1 MEGNPNVPPRE
12 EPILMKT
19 LRNLLCSAAVASV
32 MASGAMADGHGWSLK
47 DAAAPYAGT
56 TVDVVFLLR
65 PGYEAIEAML
75 PAFEEETGIK
85 VNVIKHP
92 YENALGEQVR
102 DFVAGGDLDIALIDL
117 VWIGSFAEN
126 EWILPLADVQAKFPD
141 AVDPDLDIDD
151 FFPLVL
157 NAFGGWNDTIYG
169 LPFDNYSGL
178 MFYNRCMLE
187 EAGFDGPP
195 STWEEL
201 KDVYGP
207 ALTKDGKYAFALQS
221 KRNETQSA
229 DSFARMLW
237 PFGGSFLNEEF
248 RSNLMSEGSQAGLK
262 FRQELMEYMP
272 DGIVA
277 YDHAETV
284 NAFSQG
290 DVAMITEWSAFYS
303 SVVSPETSRV
313 ADCVEIAPEPMG
325 PAGRK
330 PALGGFSLAVASQAD
345 EAEQAAAYLFIQWA
359 TSKAN
364 AREYLER
371 GGVPARQSVYQQD
384 GLEEF
389 KFVPALVESWQ
400 DGVPEFRPRFAEWPE
415 ITEIVQEWGTKM
427 MLGEVTTEEGAQ
439 EIGTRMEEVLDAAG
453 YYSGEKPL
461 AQ

>member
-1 MEGNPNVPPRE
+1 
-12 EPILMKT
+12 MKM
-19 LRNLLCSAAVASV
+19 LRNLLCSAALASLT
-32 MASGAMADGHGWSLK
+32 ATGAMADGHGWSLK
-47 DAAAPYAGT
+47 KAAAPYAGT

-75 PAFEEETGIK
+75 PAFEEETGI
-85 VNVIKHP
+85 NINIIKHP

-117 VWIGSFAEN
+117 VWIGNFAEN
-126 EWILPLADVQAKFPD
+126 DWILPLADVQAKYPD
-141 AVDPDLDIDD
+141 AVDPKLDMDD

-157 NAFGGWNDTIYG
+157 NAFGGWNDTVYG

-195 STWEEL
+195 ATWQEL

-207 ALTKDGKYAFALQS
+207 ALTKNGKYAFALQS

-229 DSFARMLW
+229 DSFARVLW
-237 PFGGSFLNEEF
+237 PFGGSFLDANF
-248 RSNLMSEGSQAGLK
+248 KSNLNSAESQAGLK
-262 FRQELMEYMP
+262 FRQDLMQYMP

-277 YDHAETV
+277 FDHAETV
-284 NAFSQG
+284 NGFSQG
-290 DVAMITEWSAFYS
+290 DIAIITEWSAFYS
-303 SVVSPETSRV
+303 SVVSPDTSKV

-371 GGVPARQSVYQQD
+371 GGVPARQSVYEGD
-384 GLEEF
+384 DLEAF

-427 MLGEVTTEEGAQ
+427 MLGDVTTEEGAT
-439 EIGTRMEEVLDAAG
+439 ESGTRMESVLEEAG

>member
-1 MEGNPNVPPRE
+1 MG
-12 EPILMKT
+12 
-19 LRNLLCSAAVASV
+19 LRKLLCTA
-32 MASGAMADGHGWSLK
+32 AMAMSLTTTGALADAHGWSLK
-47 DAAAPYAGT
+47 DAAKPYKGT

-65 PGYEAIEAML
+65 PGYEAVEAML

-85 VNVIKHP
+85 INVIKHP

-102 DFVAGGDLDIALIDL
+102 DFVSDGDLDIALIDL
-117 VWIGSFAEN
+117 VWMGNFAEN
-126 EWILPLADVQAKFPD
+126 DWIVPVDTIKEKFPD
-141 AVDPDLDIDD
+141 IVDPDLDMED
-151 FFPLVL
+151 FFPITLD
-157 NAFGGWNDTIYG
+157 AFGSWNDTVYG

-195 STWEEL
+195 ETWAEL
-201 KDVYGP
+201 KDTYGP
-207 ALTKDGKYAFALQS
+207 ALTKDGKYAYALQS

-237 PFGGSFLNEEF
+237 PFGGSFLDAEF
-248 RSNLMSEGSQAGLK
+248 KSNLNSEESQTGLK
-262 FRQELMEYMP
+262 FRQDLMQYMP

-284 NAFSQG
+284 NGFAQG
-290 DVAMITEWSAFYS
+290 DVAIITEWSAFYS
-303 SVVSPETSRV
+303 SVMSPETSKV
-313 ADCVEIAPEPMG
+313 IDCVEIAPEPSG

-330 PALGGFSLAVASQAD
+330 PALGGFSLAVADQAD
-345 EAEQAAAYLFIQWA
+345 DDEKAAAWLFIQWA

-364 AREYLER
+364 AVEYLER
-371 GGVPARQSVYQQD
+371 GGVSARQSAYED
-384 GLEEF
+384 PALAEKY

-427 MLGEVTTEEGAQ
+427 MLEEVTTEEGAK
-439 EIGTRMEEVLDAAG
+439 EIGTRMEAVLEDAG
-453 YYSGEKPL
+453 YYSGDKPL

>member
-1 MEGNPNVPPRE
+1 
-12 EPILMKT
+12 MKLRT
-19 LRNLLCSAAVASV
+19 LICTTALAATTAT
-32 MASGAMADGHGWSLK
+32 GAMAEWSLK
-47 DAAAPYAGT
+47 EAAAPYAGT
-56 TVDVVFLLR
+56 TVDVVFLTR
-65 PGYEAIEAML
+65 PGYDAIKAML

-85 VNVIKHP
+85 VNITDHP

-117 VWIGSFAEN
+117 VWIGNFAEN
-126 EWILPLADVQAKFPD
+126 EWILPLEEVQARFPD
-141 AVDPDLDIDD
+141 IVDPALDMDD

-178 MFYNRCMLE
+178 LFYNRCMLE

-195 STWEEL
+195 ETWQEL
-201 KDVYGP
+201 MDVYGP

-237 PFGGSFLNEEF
+237 PFGGSFLDADF
-248 RSNLMSEGSQAGLK
+248 RSNLLSPESQAGLQ
-262 FRQELMEYMP
+262 FRQDLMAYMP

-277 YDHAETV
+277 WDHAETV

-290 DVAMITEWSAFYS
+290 DVAMITEWSSFYTTM
-303 SVVSPETSRV
+303 VDPATSRV
-313 ADCVEIAPEPMG
+313 ADCVAVAPEPAG

-359 TSKAN
+359 TSAAN
-364 AREYLER
+364 AGEYLER
-371 GGVPARQSVYQQD
+371 GGVPARQSAYADPALAEQ
-384 GLEEF
+384 F
-389 KFVPALVESWQ
+389 KFIPALVESWQ
-400 DGVPEFRPRFAEWPE
+400 EGVPEFRPRFAEWPE
-415 ITEIVQEWGTKM
+415 ITEIVQEFGTRM
-427 MLGEVTTEEGAQ
+427 MMGEVSIEDGAR
-439 EIGTRMEEVLDAAG
+439 EIGTRMEAVLERAG
-453 YYSGEKPL
+453 YYSGDKPL

>member
-1 MEGNPNVPPRE
+1 MNTHR
-12 EPILMKT
+12 K
-19 LRNLLCSAAVASV
+19 LLCTAAMASV
-32 MASGAMADGHGWSLK
+32 FATGALADGHGWSLEE
-47 DAAAPYAGT
+47 AAAPYAGT

-65 PGYEAIEAML
+65 PGYDAIEAML
-75 PAFEEETGIK
+75 PEFEEATGIN
-85 VNVIKHP
+85 VNIISHP

-117 VWIGSFAEN
+117 VWMGNFAEN
-126 EWILPLADVQAKFPD
+126 NWVVPVDDIMASYPD
-141 AVDPDLDIDD
+141 IIDPALDMDD

-169 LPFDNYSGL
+169 LPVDNYSGL
-178 MFYNRCMLE
+178 MFYNSCMLE

-195 STWEEL
+195 ETWQQL
-201 KDVYGP
+201 MDDYGP
-207 ALTKDGKYAFALQS
+207 ALTGDGQYAFALQS

-248 RSNLMSEGSQAGLK
+248 RSNLLSEESQAGLN
-262 FRQELMEYMP
+262 FRQDLMQYMP

-284 NAFSQG
+284 NAFAQG

-303 SVVSPETSRV
+303 TIVDPNSSQV

-325 PAGRK
+325 PAGRR
-330 PALGGFSLAVASQAD
+330 PALGGFSMAVAEQAD
-345 EAEQAAAYLFIQWA
+345 EDERAAAWLFIQWA
-359 TSKAN
+359 TSAAN
-364 AREYLER
+364 AGEYLER
-371 GGVPARQSVYQQD
+371 GGVPARQSAYAD
-384 GLEEF
+384 PALAETYTF
-389 KFVPALVESWQ
+389 IPALVESWQ

-415 ITEIVQEWGTKM
+415 ISEIVQEWGTRM
-427 MLGEVTTEEGAQ
+427 MLGEVTVEEGSR
-439 EIGTRMEEVLDAAG
+439 EIGDRMEAVLDAAG
-453 YYSGEKPL
+453 YYSGDKPL

>member
-1 MEGNPNVPPRE
+1 
-12 EPILMKT
+12 MKT
-19 LRNLLCSAAVASV
+19 LRNLLGATAVTSL
-32 MASGAMADGHGWSLK
+32 MATGAIAGGHGWSLE
-47 DAAAPYAGT
+47 DAAKPYAGT

-85 VNVIKHP
+85 VNIIKHP

-117 VWIGSFAEN
+117 VWMGNFAEN
-126 EWILPLADVQAKFPD
+126 EWVLPLADVQAKFPD
-141 AVDPDLDIDD
+141 IMDPALDIDD

-169 LPFDNYSGL
+169 LPVDNYSGL

-187 EAGFDGPP
+187 DAGFDGPP
-195 STWEEL
+195 STWQEL

-229 DSFARMLW
+229 DSFARVLW
-237 PFGGSFLNEEF
+237 PFGGSFLDENF
-248 RSNLMSEGSQAGLK
+248 RSNLLSEESQAGLQ
-262 FRQELMEYMP
+262 FRQELMQYMP

-303 SVVSPETSRV
+303 SVVSADTSKV

-330 PALGGFSLAVASQAD
+330 PALGGFSMAVASQAD

-359 TSKAN
+359 TSAEN

-371 GGVPARQSVYQQD
+371 GGVPARQSVYEQD
-384 GLEEF
+384 GLEAF

-427 MLGEVTTEEGAQ
+427 MLGEVTTVEGAE
-439 EIGTRMEEVLDAAG
+439 EIGTRMEAVLESAG
-453 YYSGEKPL
+453 YYSGDKPL

>member
-1 MEGNPNVPPRE
+1 MNTHR
-12 EPILMKT
+12 K
-19 LRNLLCSAAVASV
+19 LLCTAAMASV
-32 MASGAMADGHGWSLK
+32 FATGALADGHGWSLEE
-47 DAAAPYAGT
+47 AAAPYAGT

-65 PGYEAIEAML
+65 PGYDAIEAML
-75 PAFEEETGIK
+75 PEFEEATGIN
-85 VNVIKHP
+85 VNIISHP

-117 VWIGSFAEN
+117 VWMGNFAEN
-126 EWILPLADVQAKFPD
+126 NWVVPVDDIMASYPD
-141 AVDPDLDIDD
+141 IIDPALDMDD

-169 LPFDNYSGL
+169 LPVDNYSGL

-195 STWEEL
+195 ETWQQL
-201 KDVYGP
+201 MDDYGP
-207 ALTKDGKYAFALQS
+207 ALTGDGQYAFALQS

-248 RSNLMSEGSQAGLK
+248 RSNLLSEESQAGLN
-262 FRQELMEYMP
+262 FRQDLMQYMP

-284 NAFSQG
+284 NAFAQG

-303 SVVSPETSRV
+303 TIVDPNSSQV

-325 PAGRK
+325 PAGRR
-330 PALGGFSLAVASQAD
+330 PALGGFSMAVAEQAD
-345 EAEQAAAYLFIQWA
+345 EDERAAAWLFIQWA
-359 TSKAN
+359 TSAAN
-364 AREYLER
+364 AGEYLER
-371 GGVPARQSVYQQD
+371 GGVPARQSAYAD
-384 GLEEF
+384 PALAETYTF
-389 KFVPALVESWQ
+389 IPALVESWQ

-415 ITEIVQEWGTKM
+415 ISEIVQEWGTRM
-427 MLGEVTTEEGAQ
+427 MLGEVTVEEGSR
-439 EIGTRMEEVLDAAG
+439 EIGDRMEAVLDAAG
-453 YYSGEKPL
+453 YYSGDKPL